1 MNDPIISLRF
11 HSPLPGRDQIIM
23 TVRPILQIP
32 MSGDQNRPHVKL
44 VSEVT
49 VDGKLTVTAGASS
62 KLLMQFMSHEAEVL
76 LHRIRAE
83 SDAIMVGSNTIRID
97 NSFLTV
103 RHVPGNNPI
112 RVIPS
117 SRADISPDANVLSD
131 DSSTIIAVSESA
143 DPRLIAVLE
152 KKGATIEVCGKDRI
166 DLSLLLRRL
175 RTEYT
180 VSTLMIEGGATLNG
194 LMFSLG
200 LIDEIV
206 LIHLPFIAGG
216 SDTPSLVGGLATR
229 SVEDLIRLDL
239 TSHYLAGGNLITEY
253 QVRRE

>member
-1 MNDPIISLRF
+1 
-11 HSPLPGRDQIIM
+11 
-23 TVRPILQIP
+23 
-32 MSGDQNRPHVKL
+32 MSADLNRPHVTL

-49 VDGKLTVTAGASS
+49 VDGKLTVTLGASS

-103 RHVPGNNPI
+103 RHVPGKNPI

-117 SRADISPDANVLSD
+117 SRADISPEANVLSD
-131 DSSTIIAVSESA
+131 DSLTIIAVSEKA
-143 DPRLIAVLE
+143 DPQKVAALAQ
-152 KKGATIEVCGKDRI
+152 KGAIIEVTGKDKV
-166 DLSLLLRRL
+166 DLSLLLTRL
-175 RTEYT
+175 SSDHGVKR
-180 VSTLMIEGGATLNG
+180 LMIEGGSTLNG
-194 LMFSLG
+194 QMFSLG

-216 SDTPSLVGGLATR
+216 TDTPSLVGGLPTR
-229 SVEDLIRLDL
+229 SVDDLIRLEL
-239 TSHYLAGGNLITEY
+239 KKNYFAGDNMITEY
-253 QVRRE
+253 TVRRS

>member
-1 MNDPIISLRF
+1 
-11 HSPLPGRDQIIM
+11 
-23 TVRPILQIP
+23 
-32 MSGDQNRPHVKL
+32 MSGDLNRPHVVL

-49 VDGKLTVTAGASS
+49 VDGKLTVTKGASS

-103 RHVPGNNPI
+103 RHVPGKNPI

-117 SRADISPDANVLSD
+117 SRADLSPDANVLSPD
-131 DSSTIIAVSESA
+131 APTIVAISRGA
-143 DPRLIAVLE
+143 DPERVRILRE
-152 KKGATIEVCGKDRI
+152 KGAIIETCGEDRI
-166 DLSLLLRRL
+166 DLSLLLHRL
-175 RTEYT
+175 RSEHG
-180 VSTLMIEGGATLNG
+180 VENLMIEGGATLNG
-194 LMFSLG
+194 QMFSLG

-216 SDTPSLVGGLATR
+216 TDTPSLVGGLAAR
-229 SVEDLIRLDL
+229 SVDDLIRLEL
-239 TSHYLAGGNLITEY
+239 KAHYLAGENLITEY
-253 QVRRE
+253 SVRRS